1 MNIRVIACDLDG
13 PVETGLVQLGPDVPG
28 LFISRDQARDLAMAL
43 QAVMRHSNAQSY
55 HMSPVMG
62 LLRQLQACNPNPRG
76 RY

>member
-1 MNIRVIACDLDG
+1 MTVRKCPCQAG
-13 PVETGLVQLGPDVPG
+13 PVETGPIQLGHDRPG
-28 LFISRDQARDLAMAL
+28 LYISGDQARDLAMAL

-62 LLRQLQACNPNPRG
+62 LLRQLQSCNPNPRG